1 MDVSDLDLARR
12 AKNGDAAA
20 FRLLL
25 ERHYAMIYR
34 LAYRFLGTSADAED
48 AAQGI
53 CLGLAGKIAGFKGE
67 SRFSTWLYRVV
78 VNACRDE
85 RRKMVSRDRYQ
96 AAYMALAAHEAADWA
111 DGESRKAWLSDALGR
126 LDDPLRET
134 ALLVVGE
141 ELSHAEAAAILGIA
155 EATVS
160 WRMHEVKKRLK
171 SMVGRDTDG

>member
-34 LAYRFLGTSADAED
+34 LSYRFLGTAADAED
-48 AAQGI
+48 AAQDI
-53 CLGLAGKIAGFKGE
+53 CLALASKLLRFKGE

-85 RRKMVSRDRYQ
+85 RRKMVSRNRYQ
-96 AAYMALAAHEAADWA
+96 AAYMALAAHAAADWA
-111 DGESRKAWLSDALGR
+111 DGESRKTWLNNALGR
-126 LDDPLRET
+126 LDESLRET
-134 ALLVVGE
+134 AFLVVGE
-141 ELSHAEAAAILGIA
+141 DLSHAEVAEILGIA
-155 EATVS
+155 ETTVS

>member
-34 LAYRFLGTSADAED
+34 LSYRFLGTAADAED
-48 AAQGI
+48 AAQDI
-53 CLGLAGKIAGFKGE
+53 CLALASKLLGFKGE

-85 RRKMVSRDRYQ
+85 RRKIASRDRYQ

-111 DGESRKAWLSDALGR
+111 DAESRKAWLTNALGR
-126 LDDPLRET
+126 LDDSLRET
-134 ALLVVGE
+134 AYLVVGE
-141 ELSHAEAAAILGIA
+141 ELSHAEAGEILGIA
-155 EATVS
+155 ETTVS
-160 WRMHEVKKRLK
+160 WRMHEVKKRLR